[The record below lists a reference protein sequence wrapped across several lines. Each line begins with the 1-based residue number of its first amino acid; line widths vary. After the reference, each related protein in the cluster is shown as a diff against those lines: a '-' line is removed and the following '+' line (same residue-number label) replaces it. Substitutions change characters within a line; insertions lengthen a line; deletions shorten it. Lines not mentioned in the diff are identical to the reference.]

1 LRIGYMLVCVV
12 SLFSI
17 DLIDFVHSSV
27 YLFFF

>member
-17 DLIDFVHSSV
+17 VLIDFVHSSV